1 MRRWVRTCLWQSP
14 ADSRKLRVALGWH
27 WAGWAQSVWWA
38 RGLVMR
44 SSHVGRIGQRSKK
57 FAQGLCLCEEVVRQL
72 LHSLVM
78 WRWFCSALKLSDTVQ
93 PQQERQFR
101 CDQTRRRLRYNRL
114 LFPNET
120 GENARYSVRNEVK
133 SWPVVHQYATTP
145 APLIRTSR
153 GARRDQRIYPNIHN
167 AILRPNQ
174 YIRTFSSWQQ
184 CPRDGARVQ
193 HLP

>member
-1 MRRWVRTCLWQSP
+1 
-14 ADSRKLRVALGWH
+14 
-27 WAGWAQSVWWA
+27 
-38 RGLVMR
+38 
-44 SSHVGRIGQRSKK
+44 
-57 FAQGLCLCEEVVRQL
+57 
-72 LHSLVM
+72 M

-145 APLIRTSR
+145 ACAHRPLDAHITAR
-153 GARRDQRIYPNIHN
+153 GAINGLPQHN
-167 AILRPNQ
+167 AILTQPTDFPYEYQ
-174 YIRTFSSWQQ
+174 IVLKVVW
-184 CPRDGARVQ
+184 
-193 HLP
+193 